1 MGTFFVENGKNVV
14 MKSRLIILFAMSMA
28 LCSCSTLKNYF
39 TEPGYILSEPVLNDK
54 WQGCSY
60 ADIVR
65 AYGAPTR
72 TASDGAGGT
81 IYVYEEVETEYST
94 SSSRGVFD
102 SIDTTTKA
110 KANRN
115 FTEFYVNADNSCYQ
129 VRSNLYMPDGS
140 RKFSVVKT
148 GFWTLTACCL
158 FGMLA
163 VLYD

>member
-1 MGTFFVENGKNVV
+1 
-14 MKSRLIILFAMSMA
+14 MKSRLIILLAMTMA
-28 LCSCSTLKNYF
+28 LCSCSTLKDYF
-39 TEPGYILSEPVLNDK
+39 TEPVYTLSEPALNDR
-54 WQGCSY
+54 WQGSSY

-65 AYGAPTR
+65 VYGAPTR

-81 IYVYEEVETEYST
+81 IYVYEETETEYST
-94 SSSRGVFD
+94 SSSRGVLD

-110 KANRN
+110 KVKRN

-129 VRSNLYMPDGS
+129 VRSNLYEPNGD

-148 GFWTLTACCL
+148 GFWTLAAACL
-158 FGMLA
+158 FGMFA